1 MSEQTEQ
8 NVQLSFDSLQPDDLS
23 DKTLYLVDG
32 SSYIYRAFY
41 AIRGLS
47 TSEGFPT
54 NAIYGFTQMLKK
66 LIQDEDPDFLAVT
79 FDAHDADE
87 KTFRKKLFPEYKA
100 HRRKMPDELQMQ
112 LPYFRKVVQALHI
125 PIMEQAGVEADDLI
139 ATATEKA
146 RDIGLPVCIISGD
159 KDLMQLIG
167 DDVIMYDTM
176 RDKRHESEDVI
187 ERFRVPPEGVKYVLA
202 LAGDSSDN
210 IPGVP
215 GIGEKTGGKL
225 VEEFGDLETI
235 LNNIEKVGGKKRKQN
250 LREFGDQAR
259 LSLELVTL
267 KEDCPI
273 DFELDKLRLAPPN
286 FEALITLFHELEFES
301 VLADLNQWFIARGWL
316 DEATL
321 DELTLKFGGDGLSSI
336 HSDEKNYRAI
346 FTMEELDEVLA
357 HCVDA
362 EYFAFDLETTS
373 LEAMDAEIVGMSV
386 AWEADHGVYIPVA
399 HDDPEAPDQ
408 LDRDDV
414 LARIAPLLEDP
425 DIAKVAQHYKYEWL
439 VLQNYDIEF
448 RGIVHD
454 TMLMSYLLDP
464 GKNSHSLDAIALDH
478 LNHSTTTYA
487 QVAGSGKDQKRF
499 DQIPVAKATPYAAE
513 DADITWMACRALGET
528 LEKEQKLSEVERDI
542 EIPLSRI
549 LGIMERC
556 GIAVDRDILG
566 QMSQE
571 FDDEL
576 ELLKDEIA
584 DHAGGEVNPNSPTQL
599 REVLFERLDLP
610 VKKRTKT
617 GPSTDRSVLEQLK
630 QLHPLPGLILEYRS
644 FSKLKGTYV
653 DALPDLIRADTGR
666 IHTDFNQAVTATGRL
681 SSSNPNL
688 QNIPI
693 RTERGRQIRGAFVA
707 DEGYKLL
714 ACDYSQI
721 ELRIMAHLSADPMLV
736 EAYRTGQDIHSLTAS
751 QIFDIPIDEVSAD
764 DRRAGKTVNF
774 GVMYGM
780 GSRRLARDLEIS
792 TAEAKSYID
801 NYFERYEGVTT
812 YFDDLVEEARQT
824 GYAYTMFGRRRHLP
838 HIGDRGGRRAFAE
851 RAAINT
857 PIQGTA
863 ADIIKIAMIHM
874 QRRIDDEG
882 LPLRM
887 LLQVHD
893 ELIFEVEEDQV
904 DAMTKLVCE
913 VMENVCE
920 LDVPLVVDS
929 GVGDSWLEA
938 K

>member
-1 MSEQTEQ
+1 MSEQSEQ
-8 NVQLSFDSLQPDDLS
+8 SAQLSLDSLQPDDYS

-47 TSEGFPT
+47 TSDGFPT

-87 KTFRKKLFPEYKA
+87 KTFRKELFPEYKA
-100 HRRKMPDELQMQ
+100 HRREMPEDLKTQ
-112 LPYFRKVVQALHI
+112 LPYFRKVVQALQI

-146 RDIGLPVCIISGD
+146 RDIELPVCIISGD

-167 DDVIMYDTM
+167 DDVVMYDTM
-176 RDKRHESEDVI
+176 QDKRHDTDDVI
-187 ERFRVPPEGVKYVLA
+187 DRFRVPPEGVKYVLA

-235 LNNIEKVGGKKRKQN
+235 LNNIDKVGGKKRKQN
-250 LREFGDQAR
+250 LREFADQAR

-273 DFELDKLRLAPPN
+273 DFELDKLQLTPPN
-286 FEALITLFHELEFES
+286 FEALTTLFYELEFES
-301 VLADLNQWFIARGWL
+301 ILADLNEWFKDRDWID
-316 DEATL
+316 DETIV
-321 DELTLKFGGDGLSSI
+321 ELKKKFGDDGLTSV
-336 HSDEKNYRAI
+336 HSDQKNYRAI
-346 FTMEELDEVLA
+346 FDLDELDEILA
-357 HCVDA
+357 HCRQA

-373 LEAMDAEIVGMSV
+373 INALDAEIVGMSF
-386 AWEADHGVYIPVA
+386 AWEADHGVYVPVA
-399 HDDPEAPDQ
+399 HDDPDAPQQ
-408 LDRDDV
+408 LDRDEV
-414 LARIAPLLEDP
+414 LQRVAPLLEDP
-425 DIAKVAQHYKYEWL
+425 DVAIVAQHYKYEWL
-439 VLQNYDIEF
+439 VLQNYDIEI

-464 GKNSHSLDAIALDH
+464 GKNSHSLDAIALDYLKH
-478 LNHSTTTYA
+478 DTTTYS
-487 QVAGSGKDQKRF
+487 QVAGTGKSQKRF
-499 DQIPVAKATPYAAE
+499 DEIPVQKATPYAAE
-513 DADITWMACRALGET
+513 DADITWLACRALGEKMQKH
-528 LEKEQKLSEVERDI
+528 EKLSELERDI
-542 EIPLSRI
+542 EIPLSRV
-549 LGIMERC
+549 LGIMERR
-556 GIAVDRDILG
+556 GIAVDRSILA
-566 QMSQE
+566 QMSRE
-571 FDDEL
+571 FDEEL
-576 ELLKDEIA
+576 DALKDEIA

-599 REVLFERLDLP
+599 REVLFETLDLP

-630 QLHPLPGLILEYRS
+630 ELHPLPGLILEYRS
-644 FSKLKGTYV
+644 FAKLKGTYV
-653 DALPDLIRADTGR
+653 DALPDLIRPETGR
-666 IHTDFNQAVTATGRL
+666 IHSDFNQAVTATGRL

-707 DEGYKLL
+707 DSGYRML

-721 ELRIMAHLSADPMLV
+721 ELRLMAHLSGDPKLV
-736 EAYRTGQDIHSLTAS
+736 EAYQTGLDIHSLTAS
-751 QIFDIPIDEVSAD
+751 QIFDIHINEVTDAQ
-764 DRRAGKTVNF
+764 RRAGKTVNF

-792 TAEAKSYID
+792 NSEAKSYID
-801 NYFERYEGVTT
+801 NYFERYQGVTG

-824 GYAYTMFGRRRHLP
+824 GYARTLFGRRRHLP
-838 HIGDRGGRRAFAE
+838 NIGDRGGRRAFAE

-863 ADIIKIAMIHM
+863 ADIIKIAMVEM
-874 QRRIDDEG
+874 QQRIEDEK

-893 ELIFEVEEDQV
+893 ELIFEVED
-904 DAMTKLVCE
+904 DAVEEMTELVCD

-920 LDVPLVVDS
+920 LDVPLLVDS

>member
-1 MSEQTEQ
+1 MTEDA
-8 NVQLSFDSLQPDDLS
+8 QLSFESMQLDDLS

-54 NAIYGFTQMLKK
+54 NAVYGFTQMLKK
-66 LIQDEDPDFLAVT
+66 LIADEDPDFLAVT

-100 HRRKMPDELQMQ
+100 HRREMPEDLQAQ
-112 LPYFRKVVQALHI
+112 LPYFRKVVEALHI
-125 PIMEQAGVEADDLI
+125 PILEQAGVEADDLI
-139 ATATEKA
+139 ATATDKA

-167 DDVIMYDTM
+167 DDVIMVDTM
-176 RDKRHESEDVI
+176 RDNRFKIEDVI
-187 ERFRVPPEGVKYVLA
+187 DRFRVPPEGVKYVLA

-235 LNNIEKVGGKKRKQN
+235 LANIDQVGGKKRKQN
-250 LREFGDQAR
+250 LREFADQAR

-273 DFELDKLRLAPPN
+273 DFELDKLQLTPPN
-286 FEALITLFHELEFES
+286 FEALTALFYELEFES
-301 VLADLNQWFIARGWL
+301 ILGELNDWFKERGWL

-321 DELTLKFGGDGLSSI
+321 AELQQKFADDGLTSAWSE
-336 HSDEKNYRAI
+336 EKEYRPVYS
-346 FTMEELDEVLA
+346 FEELDEVIA
-357 HCVDA
+357 ACRDVD
-362 EYFAFDLETTS
+362 YFAFDLETTS
-373 LEAMDAEIVGMSV
+373 IDSLDAEIVGMSF
-386 AWEADHGVYIPVA
+386 AWEPNHAVYIPVA
-399 HDDPEAPDQ
+399 HDDDECPEQ
-408 LDRDDV
+408 LDRDEV
-414 LARIAPLLEDP
+414 LEHVTPLLEDESVG
-425 DIAKVAQHYKYEWL
+425 KVAQHYKYEWL
-439 VLQNYDIEF
+439 VLQRYGIEF
-448 RGIVHD
+448 RGVVHD
-454 TMLMSYLLDP
+454 TMLMSYLLEP
-464 GKNSHSLDAIALDH
+464 GKSSHSLDAIALDF
-478 LNHSTTTYA
+478 LNHNTITYT
-487 QVAGSGKDQKRF
+487 QVAGSGKSQKRF
-499 DQIPVAKATPYAAE
+499 DEIPVSEAVPYAAE
-513 DADITWMACRALGET
+513 DADITLMACRVLAERLEDHRELAT
-528 LEKEQKLSEVERDI
+528 LEQDL
-542 EIPLSRI
+542 EIPLSKI
-549 LGIMERC
+549 LGTMEKR
-556 GIAVDRDILG
+556 GILVDCDIL
-566 QMSQE
+566 
-571 FDDEL
+571 DEL
-576 ELLKDEIA
+576 SRGFDKELEQLQLEIA
-584 DHAGGEVNPNSPTQL
+584 DHAGGPVNPNSPKQL
-599 REVLFERLDLP
+599 REVLFDKLDLP

-630 QLHPLPGLILEYRS
+630 EIHPLPGLILEYRS

-653 DALPDLIRADTGR
+653 DALPDLIRPETGR

-707 DEGYKLL
+707 EEGSLL
-714 ACDYSQI
+714 VAADYSQI
-721 ELRIMAHLSADPMLV
+721 ELRIMAHLSQDPVLL
-736 EAYRTGQDIHSLTAS
+736 EAYQEGRDIHSLTAS
-751 QIFDIPIDEVSAD
+751 QIFDVDIDDVTAD
-764 DRRAGKTVNF
+764 QRRAGKTVNF

-792 TAEAKSYID
+792 TDEAKSYID
-801 NYFERYEGVTT
+801 NYFERYQGVAT
-812 YFDDLVEEARQT
+812 YFERLVEEAKET
-824 GYAYTMFGRRRHLP
+824 GYTRTMFGRRRHLP
-838 HIGDRGGRRAFAE
+838 YIDSGGGRGAFAE

-863 ADIIKIAMIHM
+863 ADIIKMAMVDL
-874 QRRIDDEG
+874 QERIDADK
-882 LPLRM
+882 LPMHM

-893 ELIFEVEEDQV
+893 ELIFEVPKQHVEEMNELACQ
-904 DAMTKLVCE
+904 
-913 VMENVCE
+913 VMEDVCE

-929 GVGDSWLEA
+929 GVGPSWLEA